1 MLCLFASFISRLILY
16 FLDFLFMLDDCTKL
30 LFCYMFINNF
40 ILVAR
45 DTFLFFVK
53 AHAKEDRRIVLVPEN
68 MFQEGSYS
76 FP

>member
-1 MLCLFASFISRLILY
+1 
-16 FLDFLFMLDDCTKL
+16 MLDDCTKL
-30 LFCYMFINNF
+30 LFCYVFVNNF

-45 DTFLFFVK
+45 DTFLLFVK

-68 MFQEGSYS
+68 MFQEGSYY

>member
-1 MLCLFASFISRLILY
+1 
-16 FLDFLFMLDDCTKL
+16 MLDDCTKL
-30 LFCYMFINNF
+30 LFCYMFVNNF